1 MSNDSDFTRN
11 GKVVTHKSTNV
22 WRNAVFSAA
31 RAQGKSTTVVVDA
44 IKACKLN
51 WSDDAAVA
59 SIADAYK
66 TGRLCASLDLKS
78 ESAASAIFALK
89 PYKDG
94 AGDGHRTLVQHMAC
108 RAAISAWSSTR
119 MLAGAPSAQT
129 GAKRAPRA
137 PATPK
142 DTPADKSDISPAM
155 LAVPRAQ
162 THEDVHAFMLRMCDV
177 FTKYQNRNAKFMTE
191 GAGAIMQDFVNAVR
205 KPKVV
210 LDKAA

>member
-1 MSNDSDFTRN
+1 MSN
-11 GKVVTHKSTNV
+11 KSTDTS
-22 WRNAVFSAA
+22 RNAVFSAA

-51 WSDDAAVA
+51 WSDESAVA

-78 ESAASAIFALK
+78 EAAATTIFALK

-94 AGDGHRTLVQHMAC
+94 AGDGHRTLAQHMAC
-108 RAAISAWSSTR
+108 RAAISAWSTTR
-119 MLAGAPSAQT
+119 LLAGAPSAQT
-129 GAKRAPRA
+129 GGTREPRA
-137 PATPK
+137 SQAGAKDKAAT
-142 DTPADKSDISPAM
+142 TLADKGDISPAM
-155 LAVPRAQ
+155 LAVPNAKG
-162 THEDVHAFMLRMCDV
+162 HDDVRAFMLRMCDV

-205 KPKVV
+205 NAKVV
-210 LDKAA
+210 LDKAV